1 MPQPFLQL
9 VDRRALPVW
18 VVLGLKA
25 FEIYSGRIEAV
36 AIPAGNERASFQVE
50 ADLATCREDLHLA
63 TVCEATQV
71 EKVETPG
78 SWDSSFGSFEERA
91 VGSLVGTLVA
101 GLIRSIFGCLLSQCR
116 RDARLDAEARRAEG
130 RAAAAEAREDVEA
143 HVGRRPRR
151 GGAGVVR

>member
-36 AIPAGNERASFQVE
+36 ALPVANERASFRVE
-50 ADLATCREDLHLA
+50 ADLAACREDLHLV
-63 TVCEATQV
+63 TVCEAAQV
-71 EKVETPG
+71 DKVETPG
-78 SWDSSFGSFEERA
+78 SWSSSFGSFEERA
-91 VGSLVGTLVA
+91 AGSLLGALVA
-101 GLIRSIFGCLLSQCR
+101 GVIKSVFGCLLSVCR
-116 RDARLDAEARRAEG
+116 RDARLDAEARRASG
-130 RAAAAEAREDVEA
+130 RATPAEAREDVEA
-143 HVGRRPRR
+143 HVFRRPRR